1 MEEFGSSAEVK
12 EDEGKVPTA
21 KDTEAGAAGGGGK
34 LLLDEERNI
43 GAVPWRTY
51 TYYLQATGAWW
62 KLLMLVAFL
71 CLAQAAT
78 VGNSLFL
85 SFWSADEIPGF
96 QQGDYMALY
105 AALGVA
111 SAVFTVSESRSR
123 QFVET
128 HADGPKVERDVLD
141 GSRLYPRV
149 IQAVQWRVG
158 SCSA

>member
-12 EDEGKVPTA
+12 EDEGRTPTA
-21 KDTEAGAAGGGGK
+21 KDTEAGSAGGGGK

-62 KLLMLVAFL
+62 KLFMLVAFL

-111 SAVFTVSESRSR
+111 SALFTVSESSQSSKARTDESI
-123 QFVET
+123 
-128 HADGPKVERDVLD
+128 VERDVLD
-141 GSRLYPRV
+141 GSRLYPSF
-149 IQAVQWRVG
+149 IQAV
-158 SCSA
+158 